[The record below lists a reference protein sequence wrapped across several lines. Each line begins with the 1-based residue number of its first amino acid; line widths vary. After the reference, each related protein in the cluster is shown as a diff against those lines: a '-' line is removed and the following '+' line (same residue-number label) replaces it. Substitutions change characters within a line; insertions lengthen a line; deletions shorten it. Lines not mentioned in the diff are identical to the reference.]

1 MKKLFTL
8 FACASL
14 AFTLSA
20 QDSSQ
25 PAGSKYVTL
34 NVSSFGGPINPTIG
48 YALID
53 NLVFSG
59 NLNGGV
65 DGFKTLAFDLN
76 TRYYINDLF
85 LQVITLDVIN
95 EGINNLSIGVGN
107 FLFLDAISDK
117 LYIESSLNYDLNS
130 GIYTSVGIGARF

>member
-20 QDSSQ
+20 QDSEQ
-25 PAGSKYVTL
+25 AAGSKYLTL
-34 NVSSFGGPINPTIG
+34 NVSSVGGAISPTIG

-65 DGFKTLAFDLN
+65 DGFKSLTFDLN

-95 EGINNLSIGVGN
+95 VGINNLSIGVGN

>member
-1 MKKLFTL
+1 MKKLFIL

-20 QDSSQ
+20 QDSGQ
-25 PAGSKYVTL
+25 PAGSKYLTL
-34 NVSSFGGPINPTIG
+34 NVSTVGGAISPTIG

-59 NLNGGV
+59 NLTGGV
-65 DGFKTLAFDLN
+65 DGLKSLAFDLN

-85 LQVITLDVIN
+85 LQVITPDVIN
-95 EGINNLSIGVGN
+95 EGINNLRIGVGN